1 MNPRL
6 VTTSR
11 IGFDDRGRITGHS
24 SLIGMRKSCRQFT
37 RSCNAGSA
45 NQCRRQKDGTLRTYT
60 AYLSAK
66 DRKLVL
72 RWIYLCSPI
81 LLVSPLAP
89 LYSQSAPGRDPSP
102 HTAQLVS
109 VDKDVRLEVLDWGGL
124 GRPVIL
130 LAGGGNTAHVFDEFA
145 PKLAGTYHVYGI
157 TRRGFGASSY
167 SPLENGADRLGE
179 NVLAV
184 IRTLKLKKPVLVGHS
199 IAGVELSSAATIRPD
214 SIAGVVYLEAAY
226 PYAFDNGKGP
236 TIKQFQALQGPQP
249 PTPGE
254 SDLKSF
260 GALQKWHSEVY
271 GFRLPE
277 SEFHQT
283 WDFTSGGRVGKARNF
298 PGSEIFMTIMN
309 GTKKYTKIQIPA
321 LAIFAIPHIRETWMT
336 TSTDP
341 TVHSAADS
349 YFADLDVIA
358 EKQAKA
364 FEDGVPTARV
374 MRFRGMHYIFLS
386 NEADVLREVRAFLG
400 GLK

>member
-1 MNPRL
+1 MLRC
-6 VTTSR
+6 TS
-11 IGFDDRGRITGHS
+11 IC
-24 SLIGMRKSCRQFT
+24 SL
-37 RSCNAGSA
+37 
-45 NQCRRQKDGTLRTYT
+45 
-60 AYLSAK
+60 
-66 DRKLVL
+66 
-72 RWIYLCSPI
+72 I
-81 LLVSPLAP
+81 LLVSLLAP
-89 LYSQSAPGRDPSP
+89 LYSQPAPWRDPSP

-109 VDKDVRLEVLDWGGL
+109 VDKDVRLEVLDWGGS

-145 PKLAGTYHVYGI
+145 PKLTANYHVYGI

-179 NVLAV
+179 DVLAV
-184 IRTLKLKKPVLVGHS
+184 IHILKLKKPVLVGHS
-199 IAGVELSSAATIRPD
+199 IAGVELSSVATIHPD

-226 PYAFDNGKGP
+226 PYAFDNGNGP
-236 TIKQFQALQGPQP
+236 TMKQFQGLQGPQAP
-249 PTPGE
+249 APAPSE

-260 GALQKWHSEVY
+260 NALQKWDAEVY

-283 WDFTSGGRVGKARNF
+283 WDSTSNGRVGKPRNF

-309 GTKKYTKIQIPA
+309 GTKKYTRIQIPA

-336 TSTDP
+336 KSTGP
-341 TVHSAADS
+341 TVRSAADS

-374 MRFRGMHYIFLS
+374 IRLRGMHYIFVS
-386 NEADVLREVRAFLG
+386 NESDVLREMRAFLG
-400 GLK
+400 GLKQ

>member
-1 MNPRL
+1 M
-6 VTTSR
+6 
-11 IGFDDRGRITGHS
+11 
-24 SLIGMRKSCRQFT
+24 
-37 RSCNAGSA
+37 
-45 NQCRRQKDGTLRTYT
+45 
-60 AYLSAK
+60 
-66 DRKLVL
+66 L
-72 RWIYLCSPI
+72 RWTYLCSLI
-81 LLVSPLAP
+81 LLVSLLAP
-89 LYSQSAPGRDPSP
+89 LYSQSALWRDSSP

-109 VDKDVRLEVLDWGGL
+109 VDKDVRLEVLDWGGS

-145 PKLAGTYHVYGI
+145 PKLAANYHVYGI

-167 SPLENGADRLGE
+167 SPLGNGADRLGE
-179 NVLAV
+179 DVLAV
-184 IRTLKLKKPVLVGHS
+184 IRTLKLKKPILVGHS
-199 IAGVELSSAATIRPD
+199 IAGVELSSIATVHPG
-214 SIAGVVYLEAAY
+214 SIAGVVCLEAAY
-226 PYAFDNGKGP
+226 PYAFDNGNGP
-236 TIKQFQALQGPQP
+236 TMKQFQALQGLQP

-260 GALQKWHSEVY
+260 SALQKWDAEVY

-283 WDFTSGGRVGKARNF
+283 WDSTSNGRVGKPRNF

-309 GTKKYTKIQIPA
+309 GTKKYTRIQIPA

-336 TSTDP
+336 KSTGP
-341 TVHSAADS
+341 TVRSAADS

-374 MRFRGMHYIFLS
+374 IRLRGMHYIFVS
-386 NEADVLREVRAFLG
+386 NESDVLREMRAFLG
-400 GLK
+400 GLKE